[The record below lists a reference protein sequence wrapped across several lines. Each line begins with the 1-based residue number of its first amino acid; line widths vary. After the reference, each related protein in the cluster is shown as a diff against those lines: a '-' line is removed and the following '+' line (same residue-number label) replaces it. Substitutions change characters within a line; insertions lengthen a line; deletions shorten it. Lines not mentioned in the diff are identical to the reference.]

1 MVSTNAD
8 LKKYFQTS
16 LDKYGDHYSQPV
28 EPGRLKDIL
37 DKIDDEKV
45 ENSMD
50 TRVERNVEEMQ
61 GLLEDL

>member
-1 MVSTNAD
+1 M
-8 LKKYFQTS
+8 
-16 LDKYGDHYSQPV
+16 

-50 TRVERNVEEMQ
+50 IRVERLVEEMQ